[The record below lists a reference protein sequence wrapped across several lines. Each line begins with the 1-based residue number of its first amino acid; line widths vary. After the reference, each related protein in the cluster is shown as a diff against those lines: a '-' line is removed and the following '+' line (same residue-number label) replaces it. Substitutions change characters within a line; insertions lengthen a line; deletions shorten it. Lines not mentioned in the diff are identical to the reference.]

1 VAGAARGL
9 KVPAIA
15 RWTIRA
21 HPQFDDRRGCIVMRG
36 LDPRIHRKTKSIRLN
51 GMTSPCPGRSA
62 AHADKFTQSAQES
75 DALQTR
81 DRSTHRPFRTPPSR
95 RSRISGAPLRSAI
108 KLAQIA

>member
-9 KVPAIA
+9 KTPAIA

-75 DALQTR
+75 DAL
-81 DRSTHRPFRTPPSR
+81 RTP
-95 RSRISGAPLRSAI
+95 ISGLPEIGA
-108 KLAQIA
+108 